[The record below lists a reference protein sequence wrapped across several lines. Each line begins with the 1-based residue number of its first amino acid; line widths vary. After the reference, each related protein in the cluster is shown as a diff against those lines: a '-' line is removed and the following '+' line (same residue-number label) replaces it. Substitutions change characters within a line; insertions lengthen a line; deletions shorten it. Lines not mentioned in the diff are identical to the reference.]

1 MLLSS
6 NLISTLVYDR
16 PVKIRFQRYIEG
28 RPNLLKLQ
36 LKLVGR
42 HLQPLLQ
49 DMNVEIAQFYFDVDV
64 WCKNEE
70 YPPILEIDTR
80 LISPDHP
87 FKFLD
92 LSLMLPEGMWLHRK
106 YDRVM
111 YNAIASMGENY
122 NMVLASTQITAEDPD
137 NAGEVGADQT
147 ELSDE
152 LKEMND
158 FIEKTQG
165 PKQKKKKSLS
175 MPLSAAS
182 SKKLMQVKNEGAD
195 AKAIRK
201 LMKTA
206 GDKKTTV
213 KKK

>member
-1 MLLSS
+1 
-6 NLISTLVYDR
+6 
-16 PVKIRFQRYIEG
+16 
-28 RPNLLKLQ
+28 
-36 LKLVGR
+36 
-42 HLQPLLQ
+42 
-49 DMNVEIAQFYFDVDV
+49 MNVEIAQYYFDVDV

-80 LISPDHP
+80 LITPDRP
-87 FKFLD
+87 YKFLD
-92 LSLMLPEGMWLHRK
+92 LSLMLPEGIWLHRK

-111 YNAIASMGENY
+111 YNSIASMGENF
-122 NMVLASTQITAEDPD
+122 NMVLASTQITAGDPE
-137 NAGEVGADQT
+137 NAAEVGNDTT

-182 SKKLMQVKNEGAD
+182 SKKLMQIKNDGAD
-195 AKAIRK
+195 ANAMRK
-201 LMKTA
+201 LMKTS